1 VLLINC
7 YIIIVISGF
16 AIKLKEFSME
26 NLKDKM
32 IYSAFIGDAL
42 AMGVHWIYTS
52 ETVIDKFDEIV
63 DYIDPKKNQY
73 HNNKQKGEQ
82 THYGDQMMLL
92 LESLADNKGFDI
104 NSFSL
109 KWQNYFKDYA
119 GYFDGATK
127 TTLANLKNGSLFLN
141 AGSESNDLSG
151 AARIAP
157 LVYFYHNNV
166 ELLVKYSREQTL
178 LTHRDRDVADAAEFF
193 ARAAVLVLNGEHPV
207 DAVKKTAK
215 DSFKKTML
223 DQWVTKGL
231 ENKTED
237 TVKTLN
243 EFGLSCH
250 IHHAFPGVIQVIAR
264 HENDLKGGLS
274 ECIKAGGDNAARSII
289 AGMILGASKDSGEL
303 PVEWISGLG
312 ARDKIKKLLEI
323 IKK

>member
-1 VLLINC
+1 
-7 YIIIVISGF
+7 
-16 AIKLKEFSME
+16 
-26 NLKDKM
+26 M

-52 ETVIDKFDEIV
+52 KTITDKFHDII
-63 DYIDPKKNQY
+63 DYIDPSKSEY
-73 HNNKQKGEQ
+73 HNNKNSGAQ

-92 LESLADNKGFDI
+92 LESLAENKGFDI

-109 KWQNYFKDYA
+109 KWQNFFKDYT

-157 LVYFYHNNV
+157 LVYLYHDNV
-166 ELLVKYSREQTL
+166 DLLVKYSREQTL
-178 LTHRDRDVADAAEFF
+178 LTHRDRDVVDAAEFF
-193 ARAAVLVLNGEHPV
+193 ARTAVLVLNGEHPV
-207 DAVKKTAK
+207 DAVKKTAQ
-215 DSFKKTML
+215 DNFKNTIL

-231 ENKTED
+231 ENQTED
-237 TVKTLN
+237 TIKTLN
-243 EFGLSCH
+243 SFGLSCH

-289 AGMILGASKDSGEL
+289 AGMILGASKNSGEL
-303 PVEWISGLG
+303 PEVWIRGLG
-312 ARDKIKKLLEI
+312 ATEKITALIENI
-323 IKK
+323 NN